1 MVFTQSSTLIS
12 YTPEYN
18 NAFTSRYN
26 LQQAGGQR
34 VLTIGLLVT
43 STLQYVNH
51 RFLNSGEPMLD
62 GTLIVIV
69 SDHGGWRK
77 THNAAGGGFQPFAAL
92 VDIPILIRGEST
104 VIYLA

>member
-1 MVFTQSSTLIS
+1 
-12 YTPEYN
+12 
-18 NAFTSRYN
+18 
-26 LQQAGGQR
+26 
-34 VLTIGLLVT
+34 
-43 STLQYVNH
+43 
-51 RFLNSGEPMLD
+51 MLD

-104 VIYLA
+104 VIYLALPDPLSLYVHSKLNHFRLCALKRLSFISHSTIM